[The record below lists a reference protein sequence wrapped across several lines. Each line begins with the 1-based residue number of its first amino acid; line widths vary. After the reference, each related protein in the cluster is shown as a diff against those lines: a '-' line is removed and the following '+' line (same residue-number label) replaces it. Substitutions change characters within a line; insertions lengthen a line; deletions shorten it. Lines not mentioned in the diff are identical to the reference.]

1 MSEHINSTTNTQ
13 APESVTGL
21 AMTLGSLRS
30 DLHHHIEDNA
40 RAHDEIQIRLSEA
53 IEARESAHAEL
64 DAKVDQLAGLVQ
76 QAVETMAEYTSRNP
90 SAPAKASTAS
100 PPKRA
105 AKENNKT
112 FYGRLLAWAEQHDA
126 AAPPKPTTGEFSNA
140 YDTRVREWAQAIG
153 S

>member
-1 MSEHINSTTNTQ
+1 MSEHSNSTTNTQ

-90 SAPAKASTAS
+90 SAPAKASTTS

-105 AKENNKT
+105 TQEGNKAL
-112 FYGRLLAWAEQHDA
+112 YVRLIAWAESKGVE
-126 AAPPKPTTGEFSNA
+126 APPKPKGTEFNNA
-140 YDTRVREWAQAIG
+140 YDKRIQAWIEEVG